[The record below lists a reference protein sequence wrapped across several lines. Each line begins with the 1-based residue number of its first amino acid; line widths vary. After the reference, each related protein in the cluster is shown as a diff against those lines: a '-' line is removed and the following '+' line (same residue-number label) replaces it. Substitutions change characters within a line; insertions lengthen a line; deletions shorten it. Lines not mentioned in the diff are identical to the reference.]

1 MADKELILYVYDQ
14 SFTLKAIVDSYSSLI
29 WSDRYNQCG
38 DFELQVVF
46 EDKWKDILQKDYF
59 CRIDFSDHWAIIE
72 KIEQQ
77 QEMDAPP
84 TMIVSGRSIE
94 CILERRIITAKKES
108 RNIMILKANNEK
120 NEVTFDLAGINDIE
134 ELIRLRVMYMIDDFG
149 SITEDEERFMRKQL
163 PDYFRRKLGKEV
175 VAFVAR
181 AEGRLVACALLL
193 VLEKP
198 ANPFLPNGF
207 EGDVVGVY
215 TEEKYRNRGIC
226 TTLMKNLVEYSKE
239 HDLCRIELMATDEG
253 YPIYKSI
260 GFADKV
266 QKYRD
271 MRFVIK

>member
-1 MADKELILYVYDQ
+1 
-14 SFTLKAIVDSYSSLI
+14 
-29 WSDRYNQCG
+29 
-38 DFELQVVF
+38 
-46 EDKWKDILQKDYF
+46 
-59 CRIDFSDHWAIIE
+59 
-72 KIEQQ
+72 
-77 QEMDAPP
+77 
-84 TMIVSGRSIE
+84 
-94 CILERRIITAKKES
+94 
-108 RNIMILKANNEK
+108 MILKANNEK

-134 ELIRLRVMYMIDDFG
+134 ELIRLRILYMIDDFG
-149 SITEDEERFMRKQL
+149 SITEDEERCMREQL

-215 TEEKYRNRGIC
+215 TEEGYRNRGIC
-226 TTLMKNLVEYSKE
+226 TTLMKNLVAYSKQ
-239 HDLCRIELMATDEG
+239 HDLCRIELMATDDG
-253 YPIYKSI
+253 YPIYKNI
-260 GFADKV
+260 GFVDKA

>member
-1 MADKELILYVYDQ
+1 
-14 SFTLKAIVDSYSSLI
+14 
-29 WSDRYNQCG
+29 
-38 DFELQVVF
+38 
-46 EDKWKDILQKDYF
+46 
-59 CRIDFSDHWAIIE
+59 
-72 KIEQQ
+72 
-77 QEMDAPP
+77 
-84 TMIVSGRSIE
+84 
-94 CILERRIITAKKES
+94 
-108 RNIMILKANNEK
+108 MILKANNEK